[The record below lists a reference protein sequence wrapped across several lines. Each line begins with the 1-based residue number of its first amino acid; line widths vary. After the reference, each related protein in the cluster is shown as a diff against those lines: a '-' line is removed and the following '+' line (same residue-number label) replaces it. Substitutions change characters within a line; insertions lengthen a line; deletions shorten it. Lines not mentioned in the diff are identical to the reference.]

1 MVQRTLGIKIA
12 NKYLDATDALAL
24 AMCHFY
30 QLNSPLASV
39 QSGFSWEKFIASNPN
54 RVKKYPTV

>member
-1 MVQRTLGIKIA
+1 MVQRTLGIEIA

-30 QLNSPLASV
+30 QMTSPLV
-39 QSGFSWEKFIASNPN
+39 GKGSGGSWEKFIAANPD
-54 RVKKYPTV
+54 RVK